1 MVECG
6 NPGYWVLGTGGC
18 ELLGSNFNV
27 ESLDVV
33 SAKAELQSD
42 RNGLKKNAGVVF
54 GKFTFVSLV
63 WSRPRLL
70 AGGGVRDNVAIRV
83 RSRAPSTWVSFRISW

>member
-1 MVECG
+1 MQESRLLG
-6 NPGYWVLGTGGC
+6 SGYGWVR

-54 GKFTFVSLV
+54 GKFVH
-63 WSRPRLL
+63 
-70 AGGGVRDNVAIRV
+70 VR
-83 RSRAPSTWVSFRISW
+83 

>member
-1 MVECG
+1 MQESRLLDS
-6 NPGYWVLGTGGC
+6 GYGWVR
-18 ELLGSNFNV
+18 ELLCSNFNV

-54 GKFTFVSLV
+54 GKLV
-63 WSRPRLL
+63 H
-70 AGGGVRDNVAIRV
+70 VR
-83 RSRAPSTWVSFRISW
+83 